1 MKMERRKS
9 PRQRSFL
16 RGFVRLG
23 DQNYSLD
30 CVVRD
35 VSETGAKLRLKFPIS
50 LAALASFERGH
61 VELHIPEKQKIIQAS
76 VVWVDNFEMGV
87 SFRVAVTIADPAPTT
102 ADAADAADAELLDRV
117 AQLEAEITGLKQLL
131 RHREEQRDSRDKS
144 SLVPATVA

>member
-16 RGFVRLG
+16 HGFVRLG

-102 ADAADAADAELLDRV
+102 ADAADAELLDRV

-131 RHREEQRDSRDKS
+131 RHREEQRDSRVKS
-144 SLVPATVA
+144 SLIPATVA

>member
-50 LAALASFERGH
+50 LAALASFERDH

-102 ADAADAADAELLDRV
+102 ADAADAELLDRV

-131 RHREEQRDSRDKS
+131 RHREEQRDSRVKS
-144 SLVPATVA
+144 SLIPATVA

>member
-16 RGFVRLG
+16 HGFVRLG

-50 LAALASFERGH
+50 LAALARIERGH
-61 VELHIPEKQKIIQAS
+61 VELHIPEKQKIVQAS
-76 VVWVDNFEMGV
+76 VVWVDNCEMGI
-87 SFRVAVTIADPAPTT
+87 SFRVPVTIADPAPTT
-102 ADAADAADAELLDRV
+102 ADAADAELLDRV
-117 AQLEAEITGLKQLL
+117 ARLDAEITGLKQLL
-131 RHREEQRDSRDKS
+131 KHRERRDSK
-144 SLVPATVA
+144 AKVA

>member
-16 RGFVRLG
+16 HGFVRLG

-50 LAALASFERGH
+50 LAALARMERGH
-61 VELHIPEKQKIIQAS
+61 VELHIPEKRKIIQAS
-76 VVWVDNFEMGV
+76 VVWVDNCEVGV
-87 SFRVAVTIADPAPTT
+87 SFSVPGSIADPAST
-102 ADAADAADAELLDRV
+102 AADAELSDRV
-117 AQLEAEITGLKQLL
+117 ARLEAEITALKQLL
-131 RHREEQRDSRDKS
+131 NHREKHRDSKAR
-144 SLVPATVA
+144 VA

>member
-102 ADAADAADAELLDRV
+102 ADAADAELLDRV

>member
-1 MKMERRKS
+1 
-9 PRQRSFL
+9 
-16 RGFVRLG
+16 
-23 DQNYSLD
+23 LD

-76 VVWVDNFEMGV
+76 VVWVDNFEIGV

-102 ADAADAADAELLDRV
+102 ADAADAELLDRV
-117 AQLEAEITGLKQLL
+117 AQLEAEIAGLKQLL
-131 RHREEQRDSRDKS
+131 RHRSKRFDYDHASNNQNPSR
-144 SLVPATVA
+144 

>member
-35 VSETGAKLRLKFPIS
+35 VSETGAKLRFKFPIS
-50 LAALASFERGH
+50 FIGH

-131 RHREEQRDSRDKS
+131 RHREEQRDSRVKS
-144 SLVPATVA
+144 SLIPATVA

>member
-76 VVWVDNFEMGV
+76 VVWVDNFEIGV

-102 ADAADAADAELLDRV
+102 ADAADAELLDRV
-117 AQLEAEITGLKQLL
+117 ARLEAEITRLKQLL
-131 RHREEQRDSRDKS
+131 KHREEHRDSK
-144 SLVPATVA
+144 TKVA

>member
-16 RGFVRLG
+16 HGFVRLG

-50 LAALASFERGH
+50 LAALARMERGH
-61 VELHIPEKQKIIQAS
+61 VELHIPEKQKTVQAS
-76 VVWVDNFEMGV
+76 VVWVDNCEMGI
-87 SFRVAVTIADPAPTT
+87 SFRVPVTIADPAPTT
-102 ADAADAADAELLDRV
+102 ADAADAELLDRV
-117 AQLEAEITGLKQLL
+117 ARLEAEITRLKQLL
-131 RHREEQRDSRDKS
+131 KHREEHRDSK
-144 SLVPATVA
+144 TKVA